1 MAPVSNLS
9 WRIAVGSTR
18 VRIAWI
24 FFNNRLNNKWW
35 LSTSCERI
43 SNISLQTNTVGNM
56 VDYLT
61 LGVDTT
67 VCSWARVN
75 TVQVLTCFVG
85 WAF

>member
-24 FFNNRLNNKWW
+24 FFNNRLNYEWW

-43 SNISLQTNTVGNM
+43 SNISLQTDTVGNM
-56 VDYLT
+56 VDHLT
-61 LGVDTT
+61 LGIDTA
-67 VCSWARVN
+67 VCSWTRVN

-85 WAF
+85 WTF